1 MKRIALCGVVL
12 LATVFWA
19 GVSFAFDSG
28 STGADGPFAPT
39 ENTILQL
46 PSDGVFNFTTVDIPA
61 GVTVTFSKN
70 TTNTPVYILATGDVK
85 KS

>member
-1 MKRIALCGVVL
+1 MA
-12 LATVFWA
+12 
-19 GVSFAFDSG
+19 FASMSAANLWVKGEGWG
-28 STGADGPFAPT
+28 SPAPT